1 MLAGG
6 ERSLGLQ
13 SSRSTKGSHFQY
25 RINGYRDVHR
35 RSKAFE
41 QAAQIL
47 HLHQVLTDASD
58 LPEITTAPHMD
69 VNVRQL
75 YLYRAS
81 TGIGEQR
88 QRQATNADT
97 TCSFKNISS
106 RGTKA
111 ARNTFRSLKNG
122 SRNNT
127 ASTKKDCSY
136 SKLPKALHSK
146 RSFITSQC
154 TLPVSPLTVTATSHQ
169 SEVANA
175 KILYTPSKI
184 EPSKI
189 NNLPEITAGGLKCQ
203 AWLRSCEP
211 WWRVNDEYPIHI
223 PQSKSTNIQK

>member
-25 RINGYRDVHR
+25 RINGYRDVQR

-69 VNVRQL
+69 VNFRQL
-75 YLYRAS
+75 YSYRAS
-81 TGIGEQR
+81 AGISEQT
-88 QRQATNADT
+88 QATNTAT
-97 TCSFKNISS
+97 TCSFKHIAS
-106 RGTKA
+106 RGKKA
-111 ARNTFRSLKNG
+111 ARNTFRSLKSG

-146 RSFITSQC
+146 RSFVTSQC

-169 SEVANA
+169 PEAAANA
-175 KILYTPSKI
+175 KILYTPSRI

-211 WWRVNDEYPIHI
+211 WWRVNDEYPVHI
-223 PQSKSTNIQK
+223 PQSKLTNIQK